1 MLVVG
6 LTGGIGS
13 GKTKVLHEFIKK
25 GVPVYIA
32 DIEAKKLMHNAPE
45 LKQKIISTFG
55 ESSYQDDKLNTAYLA
70 EIVFKNPIAL
80 AKLNALVHPAVFE
93 DFDDFKS
100 SLENEKLVIYEN
112 AILFESGSDRFC
124 DYVICVTAPQSERVK
139 RVMLRDQVTA
149 EQVQERM
156 NNQWPVEKKVALAD
170 FVIKNMDWDQ
180 TKTSIDEVYK
190 KLLDLSSM

>member
-25 GVPVYIA
+25 EVPVYIA
-32 DIEAKKLMHNAPE
+32 DIEAKKLMQNSSE
-45 LKQKIISTFG
+45 LKEKIISTFG
-55 ESSYQDDKLNTAYLA
+55 ESSYQDKKLNTAYLA

-93 DFDDFKS
+93 HFQDFKN
-100 SLENEKLVIYEN
+100 SLENEKLVIFEN
-112 AILFESGSDRFC
+112 AILYESGSDRFC
-124 DYVICVTAPQSERVK
+124 DYVICVTAAQNERVK

-149 EQVQERM
+149 AQVQERM
-156 NNQWPVEKKVALAD
+156 NNQWPEEKKVALAD
-170 FVIKNMDWDQ
+170 FVIENMDWSK
-180 TKTSIDEVYK
+180 TKKNIDDVYE